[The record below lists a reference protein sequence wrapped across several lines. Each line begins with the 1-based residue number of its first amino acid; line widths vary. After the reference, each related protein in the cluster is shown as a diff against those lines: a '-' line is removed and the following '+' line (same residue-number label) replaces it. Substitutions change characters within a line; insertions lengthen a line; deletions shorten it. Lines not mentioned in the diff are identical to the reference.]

1 MINIRQVIMW
11 SAVALF
17 LGAAGPVGAEP
28 AEEARSLVQQT
39 TDTVLSRLEHRRETL
54 RENPDELYALI
65 EDVVLPHFDFE
76 AMSRLV
82 LARHWRSATPEQ
94 RRKFVEEFRSLLVR
108 TYGTALLEYTGQ
120 TIEYR
125 PVHAGKDARR
135 VSVPTQV
142 VPEEGGPPIPIVYR
156 LYRTDGEWMVYDISV
171 DGVSL
176 LLNYRNSYNRVVRRE
191 GMDALI
197 ERMSEKNGQTPS

>member
-1 MINIRQVIMW
+1 MLHSSMK
-11 SAVALF
+11 
-17 LGAAGPVGAEP
+17 VGALVLLAAVGMAQAQP
-28 AEEARSLVQQT
+28 AEEAQALVRQT
-39 TDTVLSRLEHRRETL
+39 TEQVLSRLEAQREEL
-54 RENPDELYALI
+54 RQNPQELYALI

-82 LARHWRSATPEQ
+82 LARHWRTATPAQ
-94 RRKFVEEFRSLLVR
+94 RERFVEEFRSLLVR

-120 TIEYR
+120 EIAYQ

-142 VPEEGGPPIPIVYR
+142 IPREGGPPIPIVYR
-156 LYRTDGEWMVYDISV
+156 LYSKDGEWKVYDISV

-176 LLNYRNSYNRVVRRE
+176 LLNYRNSYGRIVRQE
-191 GMDALI
+191 GMGALL
-197 ERMSEKNGQTPS
+197 ERMSRKSGGAPA